1 MGFRVDPAEAF
12 RGIQPGSAP
21 GLFSSNLTNAIPL
34 AKFKYSFPELTTPTT
49 ASTGVPGNLPPGMS
63 ASDYGFFTDPK
74 IPSGVKE
81 IKALMPPQRTLEED
95 KARWQAQADFMTQ
108 LENARGDRTQQYAL
122 VNSIM
127 NSLGSIGR
135 NVGSRYGSDPDSVAA
150 AAQRMAALSAG
161 ASQSLAPLP
170 NIPAVRYYN
179 V

>member
-1 MGFRVDPAEAF
+1 MGFRLDPTEAF
-12 RGIQPGSAP
+12 RGIQPGAAP

-34 AKFKYSFPELTTPTT
+34 TKFKYDFKGDFNP
-49 ASTGVPGNLPPGMS
+49 VPGIASQTSFNTPQLDYTKLSPG
-63 ASDYGFFTDPK
+63 AQELA
-74 IPSGVKE
+74 V
-81 IKALMPPQRTLEED
+81 LMNANRVTPEQRLQQTRELMELQNEYD
-95 KARWQAQADFMTQ
+95 KRK
-108 LENARGDRTQQYAL
+108 GDQTQQYAL
-122 VNSIM
+122 VNNII

-135 NVGSRYGSDPDSVAA
+135 NAGSRYGSDPDAVAA

>member
-1 MGFRVDPAEAF
+1 MGFKLDPAEAF

-34 AKFKYSFPELTTPTT
+34 AKFKYNFKETFNP
-49 ASTGVPGNLPPGMS
+49 VPGTEAQ
-63 ASDYGFFTDPK
+63 ASFGTPQMDYGNLSPGAQELAVLLNANRVTP
-74 IPSGVKE
+74 E
-81 IKALMPPQRTLEED
+81 QRMRERRELMELQNEYD
-95 KARWQAQADFMTQ
+95 KR
-108 LENARGDRTQQYAL
+108 RGDQTQQYAL
-122 VNSIM
+122 VNSMI

-135 NVGSRYGSDPDSVAA
+135 NVGSRYGSDPDAVAA